1 MYLTNNGIFLF
12 LSILIVSC
20 LSNEPD
26 NVLFSSV
33 AEMSKLA
40 KLELSAVSQMEK
52 LRHLI
57 DQRLARR
64 ADEWSGT
71 EDISKVQEEVT
82 QIFDN
87 LPPPSELEGAGNGG
101 FIQKISK
108 HFLPLSILSF
118 DVRPVPPPGDIQA
131 QRDRVQRR
139 RGGAPRVR
147 EVLRGARPRGCGHTL
162 YQQDSLQQV
171 QTPIYFSDLKIGIG
185 SWFIIIQFQYFIS
198 TTEKAAEKL

>member
-101 FIQKISK
+101 FI
-108 HFLPLSILSF
+108 
-118 DVRPVPPPGDIQA
+118 
-131 QRDRVQRR
+131 
-139 RGGAPRVR
+139 
-147 EVLRGARPRGCGHTL
+147 
-162 YQQDSLQQV
+162 
-171 QTPIYFSDLKIGIG
+171 
-185 SWFIIIQFQYFIS
+185 
-198 TTEKAAEKL
+198 

>member
-1 MYLTNNGIFLF
+1 MYLTNIGPF

-64 ADEWSGT
+64 ADEWSET
-71 EDISKVQEEVT
+71 EEISKVQQEVS
-82 QIFDN
+82 QLFNN
-87 LPPPSELEGAGNGG
+87 LPPPSELEGAGNGELRK
-101 FIQKISK
+101 KISLN
-108 HFLPLSILSF
+108 FLPLSIL
-118 DVRPVPPPGDIQA
+118 
-131 QRDRVQRR
+131 
-139 RGGAPRVR
+139 
-147 EVLRGARPRGCGHTL
+147 
-162 YQQDSLQQV
+162 
-171 QTPIYFSDLKIGIG
+171 
-185 SWFIIIQFQYFIS
+185 
-198 TTEKAAEKL
+198 

>member
-1 MYLTNNGIFLF
+1 MFLTNTGLFLF

-131 QRDRVQRR
+131 QRVQVQWR
-139 RGGAPRVR
+139 RGRAPRAR
-147 EVLRGARPRGCGHTL
+147 EFLSGERAPGWGHSL
-162 YQQDSLQQV
+162 YQQDRLQQV
-171 QTPIYFSDLKIGIG
+171 T
-185 SWFIIIQFQYFIS
+185 
-198 TTEKAAEKL
+198 